1 MTRTRVTQLTQVALL
16 YVVEDEA
23 DLRNSRNAVLDM
35 QKVVQLKVVWIQ
47 LLCLCLFEYKFTC

>member
-23 DLRNSRNAVLDM
+23 DQRNSRNAVLDM
-35 QKVVQLKVVWIQ
+35 Q
-47 LLCLCLFEYKFTC
+47 